1 MELSLKKY
9 LTTALKWLIPLV
21 LSETLICLLLFTKT
35 IGTGAFAVVNIA
47 NFACLLLPSMYYLV
61 MFFIFK
67 NKCKKIVP
75 ADGVIT
81 NWEQG
86 FYRYAGSVIIKLND
100 NEYSTSAYF
109 SIEEAKD
116 MVGKTVSYAIIA
128 DTLFIYEIKNCT

>member
-1 MELSLKKY
+1 MELSTRKY
-9 LTTALKWLIPLV
+9 LSTALKWLIPFV
-21 LSETLICLLLFTKT
+21 LLETLICLLLFTKT
-35 IGTGAFAVVNIA
+35 IGTGVFAVVNIA
-47 NFACLLLPSMYYLV
+47 NFVCLLLPGVYFSI

-86 FYRYAGSVIIKLND
+86 FYRYTGSVIIKLND

-109 SIEEAKD
+109 STEECKEL
-116 MVGKTVSYAIIA
+116 VGKSVSYAIINE
-128 DTLFIYEIKNCT
+128 TLFIYEIKE